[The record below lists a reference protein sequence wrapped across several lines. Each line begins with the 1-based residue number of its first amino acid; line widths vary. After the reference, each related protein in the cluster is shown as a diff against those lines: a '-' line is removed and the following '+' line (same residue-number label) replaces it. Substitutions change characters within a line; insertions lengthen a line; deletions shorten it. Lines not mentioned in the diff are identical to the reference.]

1 MPSAREGPP
10 QPSRPPASGVGG
22 VHSILPRAGRRQPR
36 GGRVAP
42 RAGPSHGLRGQATT
56 EPVVH
61 FCAAAPVHIPA
72 AVDTQDQ
79 CQSGS
84 PVPARGH
91 DAQGA
96 GGRLRSSDVHA
107 PPARRQPPL
116 QWPVPGARELRRG
129 VLRSADR
136 PSPLDGAARQHYLP
150 SWRITPC
157 LETGRLRHPPR
168 YATSFPQPVTHS
180 RP

>member
-61 FCAAAPVHIPA
+61 LWTPPLMQAFLRTVRHAFR
-72 AVDTQDQ
+72 AVIWDDSVCGQV
-79 CQSGS
+79 QSS
-84 PVPARGH
+84 VRPH
-91 DAQGA
+91 DAA
-96 GGRLRSSDVHA
+96 GLTPRACMETRTGG
-107 PPARRQPPL
+107 RRQP
-116 QWPVPGARELRRG
+116 RRG
-129 VLRSADR
+129 RVAPRAGPSHGLRGQATTE
-136 PSPLDGAARQHYLP
+136 PVVHLWTPPLMQAFLRTVRHMRSGAVICPA
-150 SWRITPC
+150 S
-157 LETGRLRHPPR
+157 
-168 YATSFPQPVTHS
+168 
-180 RP
+180 